1 MKTIENKPIII
12 GKKYDLFNQSFSG
25 INLAIIFSILAFLS
39 QGQKITYDSI
49 PGKFTHKR
57 ITGLSNQSVN
67 HKSNYLI
74 RLDDFNTA
82 LYKVQFKFNDF
93 DWETEPPAILEQYL
107 HGLESI
113 TLSDKALFEDKRFRA
128 LVDFKDSSIQEADLV
143 EKLNKIIRFIDE
155 YPNTIKD
162 IKLDEMTLIKDASEK
177 GLKDLGFKSTDY
189 SEELNEFQNDIF
201 YVKGLYNALKEFNA
215 ESPNSKFEY
224 VQTLASMEGVIN
236 KLNSKNYPKLL
247 SYIISF
253 AKEAPKNYA
262 KSDIHFPEKEVTTL
276 QIIVINRFD
285 PTDTICNYST
295 DIYRTGVFKI
305 DFSTGIGVNSLVKP
319 TYSMANNGSPYIHK
333 ENGRDADLSVMA
345 LLHANWR
352 LSRNFTFG
360 PTAGVS
366 VSTFDANTGFVL
378 GISGSFGT
386 RNTISLS
393 TGGIMGKSYKL
404 SSRVSSDGNKAD
416 IPLESGMTE
425 VPKVDAVNY
434 GWFVSV
440 TYNLTR
446 IKKKP

>member
-1 MKTIENKPIII
+1 MKKNELRPITI
-12 GKKYDLFNQSFSG
+12 GKKHDWFNRSFASMS
-25 INLAIIFSILAFLS
+25 LVFIFSMLAFIS
-39 QGQKITYDSI
+39 QGQKEVYDSLT
-49 PGKFTHKR
+49 GKFANKR
-57 ITGLSNQSVN
+57 ITGLNNSTID
-67 HKSNYLI
+67 HKRNYLI
-74 RLDDFNTA
+74 HLDDFNTA
-82 LYKVQFKFNDF
+82 LYKIQFKFNDF
-93 DWETEPPAILEQYL
+93 DWETEPPAVLGTYFQ
-107 HGLESI
+107 GLESV
-113 TLSDKALFEDKRFRA
+113 TLSGKALFEDRK
-128 LVDFKDSSIQEADLV
+128 FKDLINKKDTSAKIELV
-143 EKLNKIIRFIDE
+143 EKLTKVIQFIDQ
-155 YPNTIKD
+155 YPKIIKD
-162 IKLDEMTLIKDASEK
+162 IKEPILITDTSKIGLKNLGFTSSNYSEK
-177 GLKDLGFKSTDY
+177 
-189 SEELNEFQNDIF
+189 LNEFQNDIS
-201 YVKGLYNALKEFNA
+201 YVKGLYSALKEFNA

-224 VQTLASMEGVIN
+224 AQMLASMEGVIN
-236 KLNSKNYPKLL
+236 QLNSKNYPKLL

-253 AKEAPKNYA
+253 AKEAPDFFI

-285 PTDTICNYST
+285 ASDTICNYST

-305 DFSTGIGVNSLVKP
+305 DFSTGIGLNSLVKP

-386 RNTISLS
+386 RNTISVS

-416 IPLESGMTE
+416 IPLEAGMTDI
-425 VPKVDAVNY
+425 PKVDAVNY
-434 GWFVSV
+434 GWFVSL

-446 IKKKP
+446 TKKKP